1 MHIGARRAYL
11 IPSRPGLG
19 QLTPSIPVPAPAPAT
34 APTDPLYARIIG
46 AFGTPI
52 VGALSTRIA
61 GGAGGGAFPGGGG
74 YYYPSGGGGTFGFS
88 GISQSTLL
96 IGALAIGAVLIFSKR

>member
-1 MHIGARRAYL
+1 MHIGARQPYL
-11 IPSRPGLG
+11 IPSRAGLG
-19 QLTPSIPVPAPAPAT
+19 QLTPGAPVPAPAPGT
-34 APTDPLYARIIG
+34 VPTDPLYARLIG

-61 GGAGGGAFPGGGG
+61 APGSRAGSGFYQPYPGGGG
-74 YYYPSGGGGTFGFS
+74 SFGFA

-96 IGALAIGAVLIFSKR
+96 IGVLAIGAVLIFSKS

>member
-1 MHIGARRAYL
+1 MPHIGARPTRL
-11 IPSRPGLG
+11 LPPRPGLG
-19 QLTPSIPVPAPAPAT
+19 QLTPAAPVPAPAPAT

-61 GGAGGGAFPGGGG
+61 GTGARGGGG
-74 YYYPSGGGGTFGFS
+74 YYYPSGGGGAFGFT

>member
-1 MHIGARRAYL
+1 MHIGARRPYL
-11 IPSRPGLG
+11 IPSRAGLG
-19 QLTPSIPVPAPAPAT
+19 QLTPMVPVPAPAPGT
-34 APTDPLYARIIG
+34 VPTDPLWARLIG
-46 AFGTPI
+46 AFGTPV

-61 GGAGGGAFPGGGG
+61 GPGAPGGGG
-74 YYYPSGGGGTFGFS
+74 YYYPSAGGGGTFGFA

>member
-1 MHIGARRAYL
+1 MHIGARRPYL
-11 IPSRPGLG
+11 LPSREGLG
-19 QLTPSIPVPAPAPAT
+19 QFMPVVPVPAPAPAT
-34 APTDPLYARIIG
+34 KPTDPLYARIIG

-61 GGAGGGAFPGGGG
+61 GTSARGGGG
-74 YYYPSGGGGTFGFS
+74 YFYPSGGGGTCGFS

-96 IGALAIGAVLIFSKR
+96 TGALAIGAVLIFSNR